1 MLVLLDHT
9 DRRPFSFS
17 GERKEFKLNNHEI
30 KKDAGYL
37 EELAGRLWR
46 ERIHTLPVQNGLL
59 TVTLDDR
66 PVGAVGENGDIYQR
80 RSDLDTP
87 EAKDLYFRVQDIS
100 REVSE
105 YMKEMERAPV
115 LEVEGLNEPYKLLA
129 EYKDVVLCGRQYGNG
144 YGVQF
149 VTWSRN
155 FDRTGV
161 TLGHY
166 FGNCYQEAKQDFAVR
181 SGLVQSERLFS
192 EAQLAEIY
200 RSVQQTLYTDLE
212 LTRTQE
218 KTLQSVSDQITEL
231 LPGIAERQIQQ
242 QSMEQSM

>member
-1 MLVLLDHT
+1 MKD
-9 DRRPFSFS
+9 
-17 GERKEFKLNNHEI
+17 KEI
-30 KKDAGYL
+30 KKGAGYL
-37 EELAGRLWR
+37 EELAGRLQR
-46 ERIHTLPVQNGLL
+46 ERIHMLPVQDGLL

-66 PVGAVGENGDIYQR
+66 PIGVVAENGDMYQR

-87 EAKDLYFRVQDIS
+87 EARALYFRVLDIAQ
-100 REVSE
+100 EVSE
-105 YMKEMERAPV
+105 YRKEMERAPV
-115 LEVEGLNEPYKLLA
+115 MEAEGVNEPYKLLA
-129 EYKDVVLCGRQYGNG
+129 EYNDVVLCGRQYGNG

-161 TLGHY
+161 TQGHY

-181 SGLVQSERLFS
+181 AGLVQSERLFP

-200 RSVQQTLYTDLE
+200 RSIRQTLYTDLE
-212 LTRTQE
+212 LTRAQE
-218 KTLQSVSDQITEL
+218 KTLQTVSDQITEL
-231 LPGIAERQIQQ
+231 LPEIEERQFQS

>member
-1 MLVLLDHT
+1 MIIELKDE
-9 DRRPFSFS
+9 
-17 GERKEFKLNNHEI
+17 GI
-30 KKDAGYL
+30 KKGAEPGYL
-37 EELAGRLWR
+37 EELAGRLFR

-59 TVTLDDR
+59 TVTLDGRSVDT
-66 PVGAVGENGDIYQR
+66 VGENGDIYQR

-87 EAKDLYFRVQDIS
+87 EAKDLYFRVLDIS

-115 LEVEGLNEPYKLLA
+115 LKAEGLNEPYKLLA
-129 EYKDVVLCGRQYGNG
+129 EYKDIVLCGRQYENG

-181 SGLVQSERLFS
+181 AGLVQSERLFS

-212 LTRTQE
+212 LTRAQE

-231 LPGIAERQIQQ
+231 LPGIAEKQIQQ
-242 QSMEQSM
+242 GMEQSM